1 LVLNIFSASNY
12 VFYNHDTTF
21 ATIGKSA
28 MEMVKGFPYI
38 SIMIKLEA
46 IAANTDGQ
54 IEPVYYN
61 RVISL

>member
-1 LVLNIFSASNY
+1 ML
-12 VFYNHDTTF
+12 

-38 SIMIKLEA
+38 WIMIKLEA